1 MKGASAILTADWHT
15 RASTPVC
22 REGDFLESFEQKVMF
37 IKNLSQKHDCPVL
50 IAGDIGD
57 RHQWP
62 NWLLEWFV
70 NLVDAM
76 NIIAIPGQHDIP
88 NHRLEDIN
96 RSGVGVLSATDTI
109 DLRTET
115 FVTIEKDFNLVSFP
129 YSKPINH
136 FKINRE
142 TGDYPKVAITH
153 QMIIEDKPLWPG
165 QEAIKGNQ
173 LLRKFPEY
181 DLVLVGDNHNSFIAK
196 YKGRVLVNPGS
207 LMRTTSAQVDHK
219 PRVYL
224 WWADTNEVEAV
235 YLPIKEGVVS
245 REHIEVENERDERM
259 LAYLERMETDYEIGF
274 SYEKNLE
281 KHLEVNKIE
290 EEVETKIWE
299 NVV

>member
-1 MKGASAILTADWHT
+1 MKKASAILTADWHA
-15 RASTPVC
+15 RASTPLC
-22 REGDFLESFEQKVMF
+22 REDNFLESFEEKVMF
-37 IKNLSQKHDCPVL
+37 IKDLSQKHDCPVL

-62 NWLLEWFV
+62 NWLLEWFIT
-70 NLVDAM
+70 LVRGM
-76 NIIAIPGQHDIP
+76 NIIAIPGQHDAP

-109 DLRTET
+109 DLRMGT
-115 FVTIEKDFNLVSFP
+115 FSTIEKDFNLVSFP

-136 FKINRE
+136 FKVIC
-142 TGDYPKVAITH
+142 DYPKVAIAH

-224 WWADTNEVEAV
+224 WWADANEVEAV

-245 REHIEVENERDERM
+245 REHIEVEDERDERM
-259 LAYLERMETDYEIGF
+259 EAYLERMETDYEIGF

>member
-1 MKGASAILTADWHT
+1 MKTVSAILTADWHVRT
-15 RASTPVC
+15 STPVC
-22 REGDFLESFEQKVMF
+22 REDNFLESFEQKVLF
-37 IKNLSQKHDCPVL
+37 IKELSQKHNCPVL

-62 NWLLEWFV
+62 NWLLEWFIT
-70 NLVDAM
+70 LVRGM

-109 DLRTET
+109 DLRMDPS
-115 FVTIEKDFNLVSFP
+115 VIALEKDFNLIAFP
-129 YSKPINH
+129 YSRPIDH
-136 FKINRE
+136 FKIK
-142 TGDYPKVAITH
+142 GSLPVVAITH
-153 QMIIEDKPLWPG
+153 QMVIEDKPLWPG

-181 DLVLVGDNHNSFIAK
+181 DLVLVGDNHNSFVAK

-259 LAYLERMETDYEIGF
+259 EAYLERMETDYEIGF

>member
-1 MKGASAILTADWHT
+1 MKRASAILTADWHA
-15 RASTPVC
+15 RASTPLC
-22 REGDFLESFEQKVMF
+22 REDNFLESFEEKVMF
-37 IKNLSQKHDCPVL
+37 IKGLSQKHDCPVL
-50 IAGDIGD
+50 IAGDIGIG
-57 RHQWP
+57 HQWP
-62 NWLLEWFV
+62 NWLLAWFV
-70 NLVDAM
+70 TLINGM
-76 NIIAIPGQHDIP
+76 NIIAVPGQHDTP
-88 NHRLEDIN
+88 NHRLEDLS

-115 FVTIEKDFNLVSFP
+115 FVTLEKDFNLISFP
-129 YSKPINH
+129 YSKLIDH

-142 TGDYPKVAITH
+142 TGSYPKVAIAH
-153 QMIIEDKPLWPG
+153 QMVIEDRPLWPG
-165 QEAIKGNQ
+165 QEALKGNQ

-181 DLVLVGDNHNSFIAK
+181 DLILTGDNHNSFIAK
-196 YKGRVLVNPGS
+196 HKGRVLVNPGS

-245 REHIEVENERDERM
+245 REHIEVEDERNERME
-259 LAYLERMETDYEIGF
+259 AYLERMETDYEIGF